1 MFPRMPSGK
10 QRHVKVIVN
19 KYREASEQVATDA
32 TGVAQHT
39 AYYTSVSAAPTI
51 DPSTRFTSASDTPT
65 RREKVRGHTLHVL
78 CSSSWCF
85 WIGSHIASHHSASVC
100 GVSRFLRRA
109 ARVRPRLPD
118 AGSVVCC
125 FCAATEGGG

>member
-10 QRHVKVIVN
+10 QMHVKVVIT
-19 KYREASEQVATDA
+19 KYREASEQVATTTDG

-39 AYYTSVSAAPTI
+39 AYYISVSAAPSI

-78 CSSSWCF
+78 CSSSLC
-85 WIGSHIASHHSASVC
+85 
-100 GVSRFLRRA
+100 L
-109 ARVRPRLPD
+109 
-118 AGSVVCC
+118 
-125 FCAATEGGG
+125 